1 MDTQWADGNDHYF
14 QSKRKGQET
23 ISLVKSSVLPYDPH
37 CEKDLRQ
44 IGIFLINQQNIR

>member
-23 ISLVKSSVLPYDPH
+23 ISLVKSSVLPYESQSLEV
-37 CEKDLRQ
+37 CNQ
-44 IGIFLINQQNIR
+44 IDTQIVKT

>member
-23 ISLVKSSVLPYDPH
+23 ISLVKSSVLPYESQNLLLD
-37 CEKDLRQ
+37 KVV
-44 IGIFLINQQNIR
+44 INEFQVFTLQ